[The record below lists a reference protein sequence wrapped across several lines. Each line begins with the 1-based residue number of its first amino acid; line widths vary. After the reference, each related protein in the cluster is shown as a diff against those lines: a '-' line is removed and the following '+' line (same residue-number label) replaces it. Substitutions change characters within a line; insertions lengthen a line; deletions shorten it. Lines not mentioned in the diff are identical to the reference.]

1 MRGMYFLQVL
11 WDNTLHVFNN
21 SINKICKQWQAS
33 DKARAY
39 STSFNINTQSGIRY
53 LNFQSSLFKDIT
65 CPNLFPRFPFFSIL
79 IRIVC
84 LRPSWILHMC
94 IGSSSLPVSKKKKKK
109 NNQPFFSLSF
119 CHVALNSPFP
129 CAFSYSANHDKAFL
143 ILKMIPYP
151 TYVVIIS
158 FLSMSCQI

>member
-11 WDNTLHVFNN
+11 WDNTLHVFN
-21 SINKICKQWQAS
+21 KICKRRQAS

-53 LNFQSSLFKDIT
+53 LNFQSSLLKDIT

-79 IRIVC
+79 IRIVS

-94 IGSSSLPVSKKKKKK
+94 IDSSPLPVSKKKK
-109 NNQPFFSLSF
+109 NQPFFSLSF
-119 CHVALNSPFP
+119 CHVALNSPFL
-129 CAFSYSANHDKAFL
+129 CAFSYSTNHDKAFL

-158 FLSMSCQI
+158 FVSISCQI

>member
-11 WDNTLHVFNN
+11 WDNTLHVFN
-21 SINKICKQWQAS
+21 KICKRRQAS

-53 LNFQSSLFKDIT
+53 LNFQSYSTSFNINTQSGIRYLNFQSSLLKDIT

-79 IRIVC
+79 IRIVS

-94 IGSSSLPVSKKKKKK
+94 IDSSPLPVSKKKKSSTVLLSFLLSCCFIYLFLSCCFK
-109 NNQPFFSLSF
+109 FSLSVCLF
-119 CHVALNSPFP
+119 
-129 CAFSYSANHDKAFL
+129 
-143 ILKMIPYP
+143 IL
-151 TYVVIIS
+151 
-158 FLSMSCQI
+158 C